1 MSRDAMLLV
10 DALRDPATTR
20 KLDAQGWAALLS
32 MARAE
37 QLIGTLAAR
46 LISEPLPP
54 EIAEILAEARI
65 NAAYQRRSALWEADC
80 ARRALAGY
88 GGKVVLL
95 KGTAYVAAGLKAGEG
110 RHIGDLDILVARQDL
125 PQVEAALLA
134 AGWEWVKP
142 DPYDDAYYR
151 DHMHELPPLIH
162 KERDR
167 MIDVHHTVLPLTA
180 RRTPDAEAMLADA
193 APLALAGGAGGGGG
207 RSAPES
213 LPDKAHPAATS
224 LRYADASLAAPP
236 ASGRGPLSTLSP
248 PDMVCHSAA
257 HLFADGDLAG
267 GLRNLWDIHCLL
279 DGFASEDFWPQLRK
293 RAALHQLSEPV
304 ARSVRLAHQL
314 YGTQVPTDW
323 LCWHRQDK
331 YYVARMTAR
340 DGWGR
345 PTRAF
350 IRLIFYIRSHWLRMP
365 PLMLARHLWVKW
377 KK

>member
-1 MSRDAMLLV
+1 MNRDAMLLV
-10 DALRDPATTR
+10 DALRNPATTR
-20 KLDAQGWAALLS
+20 NLDAQGWTELLS

-37 QLIGTLAAR
+37 QLLGTLAER
-46 LISEPLPP
+46 FKIESVPP
-54 EIAEILAEARI
+54 KVAEIIAEARV
-65 NAAYQRRSALWEADC
+65 NADYLRRSALWEADC

-110 RHIGDLDILVARQDL
+110 RSIGDLDILVARDDL

-167 MIDVHHTVLPLTA
+167 MIDVHHTILPLTA
-180 RRTPDAEAMLADA
+180 RLKPDARAMLGDA
-193 APLALAGGAGGGGG
+193 KPV
-207 RSAPES
+207 
-213 LPDKAHPAATS
+213 
-224 LRYADASLAAPP
+224 
-236 ASGRGPLSTLSP
+236 ASGLYTLNP
-248 PDMVCHSAA
+248 QDMVCHSAA
-257 HLFADGDLAG
+257 HLFADGELDG

-279 DGFASEDFWPQLRK
+279 GQFSSADFWVQLRS
-293 RAALHQLSEPV
+293 RASLHQLSEPV
-304 ARSVRLAHQL
+304 ERAVRLAHQL
-314 YGTQVPTDW
+314 YGTQIPKDW
-323 LCWHRQDK
+323 AGWHRQDK
-331 YYVARMTAR
+331 WYVARLTAR

-345 PTRAF
+345 PTRKF
-350 IRLIFYIRSHWLRMP
+350 IRLLFYIRSHWLRMP

-377 KK
+377 RKG